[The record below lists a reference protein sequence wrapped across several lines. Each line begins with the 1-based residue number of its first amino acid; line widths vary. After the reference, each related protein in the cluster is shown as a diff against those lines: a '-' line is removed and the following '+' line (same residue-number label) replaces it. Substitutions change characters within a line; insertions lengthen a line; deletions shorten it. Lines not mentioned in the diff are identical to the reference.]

1 VTKAST
7 LVASICRLPLALRVR
22 PDRSLVAL
30 LEDARR
36 ATGAAFPTEEEFA
49 EELSNHPELIEP
61 WVLLSEDQRV
71 SSGWYLQRPGDNRDA
86 WEVGYYPTSVRESYE
101 SGVAAA
107 AAFIARYIG
116 AVAIR

>member
-1 VTKAST
+1 V
-7 LVASICRLPLALRVR
+7 C
-22 PDRSLVAL
+22 DRT
-30 LEDARR
+30 
-36 ATGAAFPTEEEFA
+36 TGAAFPTEEELA

-107 AAFIARYIG
+107 AAFIARYISAQSRSDELRANSSG
-116 AVAIR
+116 LARAHEVN